1 MYQVRRCVHHNKSG
15 KFEVQ
20 STFMI
25 LILGA
30 ARTNMACI
38 RTVLWY
44 FFFFTDMQASNG
56 RPLGYNYKMF
66 PSNRADNGVIYSI
79 PFTKTRSD
87 TLIRISLVTSFR
99 AYKWALWRVLIDG
112 QPCKSP
118 RNIQSAQ
125 HQSDRGDTVTPG
137 TVAGVCKATRRGRI
151 GKGKHT
157 IAITII
163 NKVRDD
169 LITGWHGSSMLEAQ
183 EIVMP

>member
-1 MYQVRRCVHHNKSG
+1 MYTITSLG
-15 KFEVQ
+15 SLKF
-20 STFMI
+20 SLLSWF
-25 LILGA
+25 LSS
-30 ARTNMACI
+30 
-38 RTVLWY
+38 VLQEPVWPAFAQFFGI
-44 FFFFTDMQASNG
+44 FFFFTDMKASNG
-56 RPLGYNYKMF
+56 RPLGNNYKMF

-79 PFTKTRSD
+79 PLTKTRSD